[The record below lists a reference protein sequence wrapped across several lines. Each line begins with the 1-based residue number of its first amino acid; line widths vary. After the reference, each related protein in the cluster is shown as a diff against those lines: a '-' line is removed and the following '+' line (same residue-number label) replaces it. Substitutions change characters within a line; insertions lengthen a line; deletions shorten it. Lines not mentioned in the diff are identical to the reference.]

1 MTSVSRRGLL
11 ELLTIA
17 EVAEVLRVCSRT
29 VHRLI
34 ERGDLRPS
42 RVGRRVLITSDEV
55 ESFIRRGP
63 R

>member
-1 MTSVSRRGLL
+1 MTSARRRALL

-42 RVGRRVLITSDEV
+42 RVGRRVRITSDEV